1 MIKIFKKHLSFL
13 IKKIFSEEI
22 EKELILKAKNLSIKN
37 QKKKKKKNFSKKKH
51 T

>member
-1 MIKIFKKHLSFL
+1 MIKIFKKYLSLL

-37 QKKKKKKNFSKKKH
+37 QKKKK
-51 T
+51 

>member
-1 MIKIFKKHLSFL
+1 MIKIFKKYLSFL

-37 QKKKKKKNFSKKKH
+37 QKKKK
-51 T
+51 

>member
-1 MIKIFKKHLSFL
+1 MIKIFKKQLSLL

-37 QKKKKKKNFSKKKH
+37 QKKKKNKKPIRD
-51 T
+51 

>member
-1 MIKIFKKHLSFL
+1 MIKIFKKHVSLL

-37 QKKKKKKNFSKKKH
+37 QKKKNKKPIRD
-51 T
+51 